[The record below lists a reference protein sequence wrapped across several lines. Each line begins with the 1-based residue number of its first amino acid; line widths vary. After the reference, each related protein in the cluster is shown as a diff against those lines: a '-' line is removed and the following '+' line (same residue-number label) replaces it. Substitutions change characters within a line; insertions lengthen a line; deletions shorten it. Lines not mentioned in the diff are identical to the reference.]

1 MPTDRYIPVHRLL
14 ITYLKKGFEVL
25 DQQAQ
30 QEIIVFLKQ
39 SQHTDGGFTDRAG
52 YPDLYYSLFGSWLAQ
67 ATGQEILLDKLKS
80 YIEKQNAET
89 LGVVEQ
95 MALLLIRSDL
105 EKDSAEISAGKLFKL
120 FFQQGKNIHLSYR
133 FFLFTLVF
141 DAIGKRK
148 QLYYFIARIGLYF
161 YKSKSDFPSS
171 LMAAL
176 LFARKKLGLR
186 HEKSKQKLLDF
197 ALESGGFK
205 SFLNIKN
212 ADMLSTGVALFSLA
226 ETKADL
232 RLLKPAS
239 LGFIQENFIQ
249 GAFLSGDGDQT
260 RDLEYTFYGLL
271 ALGSLVKDEREM
283 MKD

>member
-30 QEIIVFLKQ
+30 QEIIGFLKQ
-39 SQHTDGGFTDRAG
+39 SQHADGGFTDRAG
-52 YPDLYYSLFGSWLAQ
+52 YPDLYYSLFGSWLAL
-67 ATGQEILLDKLKS
+67 AAGQETLLDKLKS
-80 YIEKQNAET
+80 YIKKQNAEV

-95 MALLLIRSDL
+95 MSLLLIRSDMK
-105 EKDSAEISAGKLFKL
+105 KDSPEVSAGKLYKL

-141 DAIGKRK
+141 DAVGKRR
-148 QLYYFIARIGLYF
+148 QFWYFLARIGLLF
-161 YKSKSDFPSS
+161 YQPKSDFPCS

-176 LFARKKLGLR
+176 LFARKKLGLNYR
-186 HEKSKQKLLDF
+186 KLQHKLLGF
-197 ALESGGFK
+197 SVENGGFRA
-205 SFLNIKN
+205 FQNIKN

-232 RLLKPAS
+232 RLLKPTS
-239 LGFIQENFIQ
+239 LGFIQENFIE

-271 ALGSLVKDEREM
+271 ALGSMVKDEG
-283 MKD
+283 KN